1 VASLLPEG
9 SSLTAPTA
17 VSPLRFGRLVVE
29 WRLSPAEVSAPD
41 LFSPRLDILP
51 PPQRR
56 LWDELGEVS
65 PEFVLYDGTAI
76 ALYLGHHESADFD
89 FLGDRALGSN
99 ELTLAV
105 PLLRGGTVTQREP
118 NMLSCVV
125 DRGGFVKASFFGLPG
140 VPRLRPRSVAPDN
153 GLRVASLLDL
163 AGMKASVVQMR
174 AEAKDYVDIDAMLS
188 DGRVDLPWALASARA
203 IYGAQ
208 FNPQVTLKA
217 LSYFDDGD
225 LPRLPQ
231 TSRDRL
237 ARAVAAVDLGHLP
250 VVTASRGD

>member
-1 VASLLPEG
+1 V
-9 SSLTAPTA
+9 
-17 VSPLRFGRLVVE
+17 
-29 WRLSPAEVSAPD
+29 PD

-51 PPQRR
+51 APQRR
-56 LWDELGEVS
+56 LWDELADVP
-65 PEFVLYDGTAI
+65 PEFVLYGGTAI
-76 ALYLGHHESADFD
+76 ALYLGHRESADFD
-89 FLGDRALGSN
+89 FFGDRALDAN
-99 ELTLAV
+99 NLTLAI
-105 PLLRGGTVTQREP
+105 PFLEGATVTQREP
-118 NMLSCVV
+118 NTLSWVV
-125 DRGGFVKASFFGLPG
+125 DRGGPVKVSFFGLPG
-140 VPRLRPRSVAPDN
+140 VPRLRPPSVAPDN

-188 DGRVDLPWALASARA
+188 DGRVDLPSALASASA

-231 TSRDRL
+231 GLRDRL
-237 ARAVAAVDLGHLP
+237 ARAVAAVDLDHLP
-250 VVTASRGD
+250 VVTASKGDGT

>member
-1 VASLLPEG
+1 MPN
-9 SSLTAPTA
+9 
-17 VSPLRFGRLVVE
+17 
-29 WRLSPAEVSAPD
+29 
-41 LFSPRLDILP
+41 LFSTRLDILP

-56 LWDELGEVS
+56 LWDELGEVP
-65 PEFVLYDGTAI
+65 PEFVLYGGTAI
-76 ALYLGHHESADFD
+76 ALYLGHRESADFD
-89 FLGDRALGSN
+89 FFGDRPLDAN
-99 ELTLAV
+99 NLTLAI
-105 PLLRGGTVTQREP
+105 PFLEGATVTQREP
-118 NMLSCVV
+118 NTLSCVV
-125 DRGGFVKASFFGLPG
+125 DRGGPVKVSFFGLPA
-140 VPRLRPRSVAPDN
+140 VPRLRPPSVAPDN

-188 DGRVDLPWALASARA
+188 DGRVDLPSALASARA

-231 TSRDRL
+231 ALRDRL
-237 ARAVAAVDLGHLP
+237 ARAVAAVDLDHLH
-250 VVTASRGD
+250 VAAASRGDGT